1 MTIKSHFAHY
11 RARPKICFYWL
22 SSQQFWLH
30 ISLSLFLRTM
40 EPISVPYV
48 FKTTLTQQMC
58 REKRLKLPIFKGI
71 LVSQKCLTVLR
82 GYLCSQGSLY
92 PQSFVMVLTPTH
104 HRFDS
109 WGMEPLACEK
119 SRVVG
124 GKYISEHQAKFDSS
138 KHQAHVWYV
147 FLYFS
152 RKRWSHRFLK
162 RLWLVQLT

>member
-1 MTIKSHFAHY
+1 MCVLILQTINERWKHQNKHMSHFAHY

-109 WGMEPLACEK
+109 WGMEPIALEK
-119 SRVVG
+119 ISCSRRQ
-124 GKYISEHQAKFDSS
+124 IHIWTSS
-138 KHQAHVWYV
+138 
-147 FLYFS
+147 
-152 RKRWSHRFLK
+152 
-162 RLWLVQLT
+162 

>member
-1 MTIKSHFAHY
+1 MIETLTRPLVFHGGQKRRRQTTCAECPAMLFKSHFAHY

-104 HRFDS
+104 HRFDT
-109 WGMEPLACEK
+109 WGMEPMALEK
-119 SRVVG
+119 
-124 GKYISEHQAKFDSS
+124 ISYCRGQIHIWRSS
-138 KHQAHVWYV
+138 
-147 FLYFS
+147 
-152 RKRWSHRFLK
+152 
-162 RLWLVQLT
+162 